1 MKKSQ
6 HIQYDMLHVF
16 VKYIVHVHETRKV
29 VRPTSGSYVHRAA
42 FFYNVILVGHPSYL
56 IWVNHYCLKIVM
68 LDRSGGCVVYML
80 EHHY

>member
-1 MKKSQ
+1 MF
-6 HIQYDMLHVF
+6 LF
-16 VKYIVHVHETRKV
+16 KYIVHVHETRKV

-68 LDRSGGCVVYML
+68 LDRSGGCVVYTRYVGTPL
-80 EHHY
+80 LAAIEHG